1 MRPKSKKASKR
12 GKDAHL
18 YTIGPSHKKCWN
30 VLKRK
35 YPKQLVTSTTGM
47 PDFVIIRKNKA
58 PQFTELKPCRL
69 AKNQRASYKSM
80 YLSQTQERKISW
92 LIKHGMYVSMIYYNK
107 SGKRFRFS
115 REVKLTSK
123 NYKSFCFSTPWE
135 KRIDP
140 DDLFKP

>member
-1 MRPKSKKASKR
+1 MPRNQHIDQVYLTLHYQNIMTAPYDDSTQKEWKERK
-12 GKDAHL
+12 GKIEGYYREMGQVGTA
-18 YTIGPSHKKCWN
+18 GNEKVS
-30 VLKRK
+30 
-35 YPKQLVTSTTGM
+35 SM
-47 PDFVIIRKNKA
+47 
-58 PQFTELKPCRL
+58 KPCRL
-69 AKNQRASYKSM
+69 AKNQRASYQSM
-80 YLSQTQERKISW
+80 YLSQTQERKNSW
-92 LIKHGMYVSMIYYNK
+92 LIKHGMHVSMIYYSK